1 MFRGMRYTNSFSHFG
16 WLKLFLFFLMLL
28 PWLAACNSNA
38 APTSAPLTEFNQN
51 GVTVRIVLE
60 QDVHGGTALTATFT
74 PDEEDAHLY
83 SMDLPL
89 EGVDG
94 LRRPTRL
101 ALAPG
106 TSLQASG
113 DLQTAAVA
121 ESIIVAPDLL
131 PLPVYPAGPV
141 VLRLPVQLPESTRL
155 EQVLVTYMACSPRGC
170 YRPVIEKAVDIQLP

>member
-1 MFRGMRYTNSFSHFG
+1 MRYTNSFSHFG

-94 LRRPTRL
+94 LGRPTRL